1 MQNKTSIILP
11 TYNEAG
17 NIRNCVET
25 ITNVLETES
34 LPFEIIIVDD
44 NSPDGT
50 FEVAKV
56 MAEYDKRIKPFVRIK
71 EKGLSSAVTFG
82 YEKATGDRFVVVDAD
97 FQHDYTKIPEVIRLL
112 EENDIV
118 VASRRSKNGGYGNF
132 PILRK
137 FASLFATK
145 ISEWLFP
152 VSISDPM
159 SGFFGIRKSIYLE
172 TKDKLHPRGYKILF
186 EILGVVKTE
195 KIVEVGYTFGLRTWG
210 ESKLDSGVIFYF
222 VWDLLSIKW
231 YQWKQSHQY
240 LFGSKERNSHI
251 HP

>member
-1 MQNKTSIILP
+1 MKDKTSIILP

-17 NIRNCVET
+17 NIKNCVET
-25 ITNVLETES
+25 ITKTLEKDGIY
-34 LPFEIIIVDD
+34 FEIIIVDD

-56 MAEYDKRIKPFVRIK
+56 LAEYDSRIRPFVRLT

-82 YEKATGDRFVVVDAD
+82 YDKAEGDKFVVVDAD
-97 FQHDYTKIPEVIRLL
+97 FQHDYTKIPDLIRLL
-112 EENDIV
+112 KENDIV
-118 VASRRSKNGGYGNF
+118 VATRRSQDGGYGNF

-137 FASLFATK
+137 LASLFATK

-152 VSISDPM
+152 VKISDPM
-159 SGFFGIRKSIYLE
+159 SGFFGIRKSVYLD

-186 EILGVVKTE
+186 EILGVVKTD
-195 KIVEVGYTFGLRTWG
+195 KIAEIGYTFGLRTWG
-210 ESKLDSGVIFYF
+210 QSKLDSGVIFYF
-222 VWDLLSIKW
+222 LWDLVSIKW
-231 YQWKQSHQY
+231 YQWRQSHQFF
-240 LFGSKERNSHI
+240 FGSKRRNSHI